1 MSRENSQEIK
11 LNLIEELED
20 IIEEE
25 GDKIDYDYKLPKFKK
40 ITSKTIGSAESLGD
54 RKVEE
59 EDLDEDS
66 LRVMLEEQKKEIEKE
81 KKVVNPP
88 THVKTEKVSQKEKK
102 EIEKNH
108 SAIDPQEFQKV
119 HNEFSKMNV
128 FLKKILSN
136 SEEDKKSNNDLL
148 ILEKLEKINDL
159 EEKILS
165 INENV
170 INSDN
175 VAVEKKENSLKLFL
189 KEYQLTADGYEKKVK
204 EIEKETSNIVKRMV
218 EKVIAIEIANRSEK
232 IIEANIKSIFS
243 ELSEADNIKLHL
255 NKEDVG
261 NFKDIEYL
269 SKVEIIE
276 DDLVL
281 KGDYSLTSSK
291 GNYNQKIKEKVNLI
305 LSAMELI

>member
-54 RKVEE
+54 RKVDE

-189 KEYQLTADGYEKKVK
+189 KEYQLTAEGYEKKVK

>member
-54 RKVEE
+54 RKVDE

>member
-119 HNEFSKMNV
+119 HN
-128 FLKKILSN
+128 
-136 SEEDKKSNNDLL
+136 
-148 ILEKLEKINDL
+148 
-159 EEKILS
+159 
-165 INENV
+165 
-170 INSDN
+170 
-175 VAVEKKENSLKLFL
+175 
-189 KEYQLTADGYEKKVK
+189 
-204 EIEKETSNIVKRMV
+204 
-218 EKVIAIEIANRSEK
+218 
-232 IIEANIKSIFS
+232 
-243 ELSEADNIKLHL
+243 
-255 NKEDVG
+255 
-261 NFKDIEYL
+261 
-269 SKVEIIE
+269 
-276 DDLVL
+276 
-281 KGDYSLTSSK
+281 
-291 GNYNQKIKEKVNLI
+291 
-305 LSAMELI
+305 

>member
-54 RKVEE
+54 RKVDE

-175 VAVEKKENSLKLFL
+175 VAVKKKENSLKLFL
-189 KEYQLTADGYEKKVK
+189 KEYQLTAEGYEKKVK

>member
-81 KKVVNPP
+81 RKVVNPP

-189 KEYQLTADGYEKKVK
+189 KEYQLTAEGYEKKVK

>member
-54 RKVEE
+54 RKVDE

-88 THVKTEKVSQKEKK
+88 THVKPEKVSQKEKK

-189 KEYQLTADGYEKKVK
+189 KEYQLTAEGYEKKVK

>member
-66 LRVMLEEQKKEIEKE
+66 LRVMLEEQKKEIAKE

-108 SAIDPQEFQKV
+108 SSIDTQEFQKV

-189 KEYQLTADGYEKKVK
+189 KEYQLTAEGYEKKVK

-281 KGDYSLTSSK
+281 KGDYSLS
-291 GNYNQKIKEKVNLI
+291 
-305 LSAMELI
+305 

>member
-54 RKVEE
+54 RKVDE

-81 KKVVNPP
+81 RKVVNPP

>member
-189 KEYQLTADGYEKKVK
+189 KEYQLTAEGYEKKVK

>member
-1 MSRENSQEIK
+1 M
-11 LNLIEELED
+11 
-20 IIEEE
+20 
-25 GDKIDYDYKLPKFKK
+25 
-40 ITSKTIGSAESLGD
+40 
-54 RKVEE
+54 
-59 EDLDEDS
+59 
-66 LRVMLEEQKKEIEKE
+66 
-81 KKVVNPP
+81 
-88 THVKTEKVSQKEKK
+88 
-102 EIEKNH
+102 
-108 SAIDPQEFQKV
+108 
-119 HNEFSKMNV
+119 
-128 FLKKILSN
+128 
-136 SEEDKKSNNDLL
+136 
-148 ILEKLEKINDL
+148 
-159 EEKILS
+159 
-165 INENV
+165 